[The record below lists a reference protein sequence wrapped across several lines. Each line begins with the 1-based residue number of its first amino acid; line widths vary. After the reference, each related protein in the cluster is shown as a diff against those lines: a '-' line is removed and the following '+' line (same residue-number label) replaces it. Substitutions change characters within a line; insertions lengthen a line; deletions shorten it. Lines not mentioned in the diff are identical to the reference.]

1 MEKQKVWTI
10 IKLWITSC
18 LPFRLE
24 LNKNQ
29 CLAPFIQRSH
39 QQCKVKKKGIN
50 FANGAFFSSNFVIES
65 HLNVMRLWTMAVM
78 KNVIKFLISTWLM
91 SVSCSFSVPLF
102 FSFFAFS
109 EFLRFFRL
117 RFLRLCAQC
126 ILCTLTLMSF
136 VCYLQRLFD
145 ACFRSSFIFSVVSVS
160 NTPYFSRLWFSHTLP
175 TPSLISFFIFSFSFC
190 VFIVYIFLSSFSAA
204 AAVAAV

>member
-1 MEKQKVWTI
+1 
-10 IKLWITSC
+10 
-18 LPFRLE
+18 
-24 LNKNQ
+24 
-29 CLAPFIQRSH
+29 
-39 QQCKVKKKGIN
+39 
-50 FANGAFFSSNFVIES
+50 
-65 HLNVMRLWTMAVM
+65 MRLWTMAVM

-190 VFIVYIFLSSFSAA
+190 VFIVYIFFIFFFCCCCCRCCVILRHFFCM
-204 AAVAAV
+204 AVRVSPQPHTIQLGYTTEKKNSTQLTSKVCEYW